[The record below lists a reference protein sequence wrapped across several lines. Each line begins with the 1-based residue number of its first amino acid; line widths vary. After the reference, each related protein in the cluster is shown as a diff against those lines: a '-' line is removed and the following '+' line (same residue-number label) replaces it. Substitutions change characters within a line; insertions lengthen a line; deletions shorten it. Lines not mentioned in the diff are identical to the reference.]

1 MDSPVPSTSK
11 GEVMEIPMASQTSR
25 RGPGETMIEKPK
37 PQRELRGT
45 NRSQK
50 RTRSERKTH
59 SNPEDTDSESGRVN
73 KTRVVE
79 GKDEDERP
87 LSSDATEAID
97 AEEDI

>member
-1 MDSPVPSTSK
+1 
-11 GEVMEIPMASQTSR
+11 MEIPMASQTLR
-25 RGPGETMIEKPK
+25 RGPGENMIEKPK

-59 SNPEDTDSESGRVN
+59 SDPEDTDSESGRVN

-79 GKDEDERP
+79 GKNEDERP
-87 LSSDATEAID
+87 LSSDATEAMD